1 MMTARILGVGL
12 LGPGLTGWQ
21 DGGEILAGRRPLELQ
36 EVVPPPPEGLSSR
49 ERRRTSPAVRLAL
62 AVAKEAVKASAID
75 PRTLPS
81 VFAWAHGDG
90 TVVQRILEVLATSE
104 RHVSPTEFH
113 NSVHN
118 VAVGYWTIAAGS
130 HEPSSSLAA
139 ARDTVPAGL
148 LKALAQV
155 RREQRPLLL
164 AVCDSP
170 FPEPLNSA
178 CRVGAPFGFA
188 LVLAPESHGAGVA
201 RVTAGYHAA
210 VHGAVNGTART
221 GDERP
226 GIAALHELWERNA
239 AARALPLL
247 ERLARRETARLQL
260 SYGNRGRVELGLAP

>member
-1 MMTARILGVGL
+1 MTTARILGVGL

-21 DGGEILAGRRPLELQ
+21 EGGDTLAGRRPFEPG
-36 EVVPPPPEGLSSR
+36 EVAPPPPEGLSSR

-62 AVAKEAVKASAID
+62 TVADEAVKAAGVD
-75 PRTLPS
+75 PKTLPS

-90 TVVQRILEVLATSE
+90 TVVQRILEVLATPE
-104 RHVSPTEFH
+104 RYVSPTEFH

-118 VAVGYWTIAAGS
+118 VAVGYWTIGAGS

-139 ARDTVPAGL
+139 ARDTFPAGL

-155 RREQRPLLL
+155 NCERRPLLL
-164 AVCDSP
+164 VVCDSP
-170 FPEPLNSA
+170 FPEPLNSV

-188 LVLAPESHGAGVA
+188 LVLAPGDHAGGI
-201 RVTAGYHAA
+201 AGL
-210 VHGAVNGTART
+210 TARYGGAAET
-221 GDERP
+221 GNEKP
-226 GIAALHELWERNA
+226 GIPSLQELFELNA

-260 SYGNRGRVELGLAP
+260 SYGEQGRVELELEP